1 MNAYEFMWK
10 DWHACPERSA
20 RMFVDV
26 HGHVHRFMHAG
37 VRAGVCV
44 CVRTYTLKWGSLSL
58 VAGCAGGEFFS
69 SWMIC
74 PFQSW
79 GQVWLSGCL
88 PRRSGAGQTP
98 GQGPP
103 YLFLPL
109 PPSPGLSPPGMTG
122 FHPIPWHQS
131 LQRRRSQ
138 NPLQAG
144 GRRGTRRHRV
154 ATGPR
159 QRKPPPHPPRRPT
172 QEPPIPSA
180 SRWAVA
186 GMKVP
191 LTSPTLILLSS
202 SSSRPLICGHSE

>member
-1 MNAYEFMWK
+1 MNAYAFMWK

-109 PPSPGLSPPGMTG
+109 PPSPDLSPPSHTLASITAEKKVPKSSAG
-122 FHPIPWHQS
+122 WRQKRHQKTPS
-131 LQRRRSQ
+131 C
-138 NPLQAG
+138 
-144 GRRGTRRHRV
+144 HRPQTKE
-154 ATGPR
+154 APS
-159 QRKPPPHPPRRPT
+159 PPAPARPT